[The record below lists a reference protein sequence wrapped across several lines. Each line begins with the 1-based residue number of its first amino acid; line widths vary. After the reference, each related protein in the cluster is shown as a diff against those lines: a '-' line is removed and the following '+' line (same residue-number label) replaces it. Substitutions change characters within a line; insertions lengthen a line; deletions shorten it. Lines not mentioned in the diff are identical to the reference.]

1 MAPYYGLYKTN
12 QKNIINT
19 LLKCQQ
25 TFYNIDNTDINDVG
39 LGADAIRNCRGS
51 IYNTNNGLY
60 DIDALRFEAYNSNS
74 ACCPR
79 NNYEG
84 KLFTSQSTTS
94 NRSYLYRVGIYL
106 QNSRKGKPTF
116 VNINT
121 EQPFN
126 VNYLGRV
133 QGQLGGSGAPL
144 RNRF

>member
-1 MAPYYGLYKTN
+1 MAPYYGLNKTN
-12 QKNIINT
+12 QKNIIKN

-25 TFYNIDNTDINDVG
+25 TFYNIDNSNITG
-39 LGADAIRNCRGS
+39 LGTDAIRNCRGS

-60 DIDALRFEAYNSNS
+60 YINALNIEIINSNNS
-74 ACCPR
+74 CCPR
-79 NNYEG
+79 NEYEG

-94 NRSYLYRVGIYL
+94 NRSYLYRTGTYL
-106 QNSRKGKPTF
+106 QSARGGKPSYI
-116 VNINT
+116 NINT

>member
-1 MAPYYGLYKTN
+1 MAPYYGLNNSN
-12 QKNIINT
+12 QKNIINN

-25 TFYNIDNTDINDVG
+25 TFYNIDNANTNG

-60 DIDALRFEAYNSNS
+60 DLNALRIDNSNNS
-74 ACCPR
+74 CCPK
-79 NNYEG
+79 NDNEG
-84 KLFTSQSTTS
+84 KQFTSQSTTS

-106 QNSRKGKPTF
+106 QNSLKGKPTF
-116 VNINT
+116 VNVNT

-144 RNRF
+144 RNKF

>member
-1 MAPYYGLYKTN
+1 MAPYYGLNKTN
-12 QKNIINT
+12 QKKIIKN

-25 TFYNIDNTDINDVG
+25 TFYNVDNSDITG

-60 DIDALRFEAYNSNS
+60 DINALNIEINNSNNS
-74 ACCPR
+74 CCPR
-79 NNYEG
+79 NEYEG
-84 KLFTSQSTTS
+84 KLFTSQSSTS
-94 NRSYLYRVGIYL
+94 NRSYLQRTSGYL
-106 QNSRKGKPTF
+106 QSARGGKPAF
-116 VNINT
+116 VNINI
-121 EQPFN
+121 EQPIN